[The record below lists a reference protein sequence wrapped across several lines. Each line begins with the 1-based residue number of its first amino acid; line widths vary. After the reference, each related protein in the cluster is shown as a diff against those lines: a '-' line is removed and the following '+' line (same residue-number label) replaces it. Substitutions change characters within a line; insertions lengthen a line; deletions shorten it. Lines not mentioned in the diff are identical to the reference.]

1 MMREKYNIRFAT
13 KKDTPSIVYLVT
25 TAFEKKYLIP
35 SVYRGKGIDKFI
47 LGELENNFS
56 RFKYFLICDKDKVI
70 GCAEFKIYSNDLTV
84 FFSLL
89 SIRNEYKSKGIG
101 RIIFEHCM
109 KYFLNEGFKSIELDV
124 YKTNCAALNLYERF
138 GYKKVDS
145 QSFYKLQLETIAQSK
160 NDIYIQN
167 YPQFKILH
175 NKLGFSFLE
184 VAIQDKSF
192 KFGVVDNDLIIRGSY
207 DSSVKQ
213 YLKCLCEILKL
224 ENIYI
229 IGNPSKFK
237 ELEFIDNIYRMK
249 LNLDY
254 DNKKSIK

>member
-1 MMREKYNIRFAT
+1 MKEKYNIRFAT
-13 KKDTPSIVYLVT
+13 KKDISSIVFLVR

-35 SVYRGKGIDKFI
+35 SVYRGKGIDEFI

-56 RFKYFLICDKDKVI
+56 KFKYFLICEKDKVI
-70 GCAEFKIYSNDLTV
+70 GCAEFKFYSSDLKV

-101 RIIFEHCM
+101 RILFEHCM
-109 KYFLNEGFKSIELDV
+109 RYFLNEGFKSIELDV
-124 YKTNCAALNLYERF
+124 YKTNFNALNWYERF

-145 QSFYKLQLETIAQSK
+145 QSFYKLKLEAITQRK

-167 YPQFKILH
+167 YPQYKILH
-175 NKLGFSFLE
+175 KKLGFSFLE
-184 VAIQDKSF
+184 VVIKDKSF
-192 KFGVVDNDLIIRGSY
+192 KFGVVENDLIIRGSY

-213 YLKCLCEILKL
+213 YLKYLCEMLKL
-224 ENIYI
+224 ENIYF

-237 ELEFIDNIYRMK
+237 EFEFIDNIYRMK